1 MSTETQVQE
10 PFVQRWYIWHA
21 NRIDALDSPHGYLSP
36 VSITWLSDGD
46 KKTAE
51 YFPGTW
57 SVSGSTI
64 TYEPEAESTVTN
76 AGRDVDSQVSF
87 TARFN
92 GEEDLAVF
100 DSGRF
105 RAEVK
110 SQPDA
115 IHKDAKRFWVRIKDP
130 ESSLRRGFIDVP
142 YFELS
147 RDWVLSAAFEPYES
161 TRVSTQDTV
170 AKSVLQVLP
179 TIGKVTFTYEG
190 KDYSL
195 EVVDVHGTP
204 TVFFADAT
212 SGHETYGT
220 GRILEFGRAD
230 AKRIHKIDFNRAY
243 NFPCSFTPYCT
254 CPIPKPEN
262 RLPFAVRAGEKVPT
276 ETAY

>member
-1 MSTETQVQE
+1 MSTESQVQD
-10 PFVQRWYIWHA
+10 PFIQRWYIWHA
-21 NRIDALDSPHGYLSP
+21 NRIDVLTSPHGYLSP
-36 VSITWLSDGD
+36 VSIIWLSDGD
-46 KKTAE
+46 QKTAE

-64 TYEPEAESTVTN
+64 TYAPEVGKTVTN
-76 AGRDVDSQVSF
+76 SGREIHAPVSF

-100 DSGRF
+100 DYGRI

-115 IHKDAKRFWVRIKDP
+115 IHADAKRFWVRIKDP
-130 ESSLRRGFIDVP
+130 ESRLRQGFTGIP
-142 YFELS
+142 HFELS
-147 RDWVLSAAFEPYES
+147 RGWVFPASFEPYES
-161 TRVSTQDTV
+161 TRISTQNTV

-179 TIGKVTFTYEG
+179 TIGIVTFSYDG
-190 KDYSL
+190 KDHSL

-262 RLPFAVRAGEKVPT
+262 RLPFAVRAGEKCT
-276 ETAY
+276 